1 MSAPAPQSRRAGLPA
16 GSGWL
21 LLVAVL
27 VIVSALAVSFS
38 AHWSRQLLNEL
49 AGEMDVREKAQAEW
63 GRLVLEQSTWTAY
76 SRIERIA
83 TEQLGMKVPEPSDVI
98 LVVPPGSGRAGLVL
112 CGRGLAHCRA
122 ARAG

>member
-27 VIVSALAVSFS
+27 VIVSALAVAFS

-98 LVVPPGSGRAGLVL
+98 LVQP
-112 CGRGLAHCRA
+112 
-122 ARAG
+122 

>member
-1 MSAPAPQSRRAGLPA
+1 MTAPAPQSRRPGLPA

-27 VIVSALAVSFS
+27 VIVSALAVAFS

-98 LVVPPGSGRAGLVL
+98 LVQP
-112 CGRGLAHCRA
+112 
-122 ARAG
+122 

>member
-1 MSAPAPQSRRAGLPA
+1 MTAPAPQSRRSGLPT

-49 AGEMDVREKAQAEW
+49 ATEMDVREKAQAEW

-83 TEQLGMKVPEPSDVI
+83 TDQLGMKVPEPSDVI
-98 LVVPPGSGRAGLVL
+98 LVQP
-112 CGRGLAHCRA
+112 
-122 ARAG
+122 

>member
-1 MSAPAPQSRRAGLPA
+1 MSAPAPQSRRSGLPA

-27 VIVSALAVSFS
+27 VIVSALAVSYS

-49 AGEMDVREKAQAEW
+49 SGEMDVREKAQAEW

-98 LVVPPGSGRAGLVL
+98 LVQP
-112 CGRGLAHCRA
+112 
-122 ARAG
+122 

>member
-1 MSAPAPQSRRAGLPA
+1 MTAPAPQSRRSGLPA

-21 LLVAVL
+21 LLVA
-27 VIVSALAVSFS
+27 
-38 AHWSRQLLNEL
+38 
-49 AGEMDVREKAQAEW
+49 AEW

-98 LVVPPGSGRAGLVL
+98 LVQP
-112 CGRGLAHCRA
+112 
-122 ARAG
+122 

>member
-27 VIVSALAVSFS
+27 VIISALAVSFS

-98 LVVPPGSGRAGLVL
+98 LVQP
-112 CGRGLAHCRA
+112 
-122 ARAG
+122 

>member
-63 GRLVLEQSTWTAY
+63 GRLVLEQST
-76 SRIERIA
+76 
-83 TEQLGMKVPEPSDVI
+83 
-98 LVVPPGSGRAGLVL
+98 
-112 CGRGLAHCRA
+112 
-122 ARAG
+122 